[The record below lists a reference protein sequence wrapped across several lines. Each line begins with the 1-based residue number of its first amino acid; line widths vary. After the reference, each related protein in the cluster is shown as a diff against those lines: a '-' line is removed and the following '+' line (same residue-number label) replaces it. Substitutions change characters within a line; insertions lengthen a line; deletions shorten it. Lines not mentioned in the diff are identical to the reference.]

1 MRYAIRLRAAGKRQ
15 HLLSGVNSWPCSRR
29 LHSARF
35 GSVEDAVDALATI
48 VRQFPGDFDSCQ
60 VLDGDKV
67 IRRWSPAKGHLLI
80 WDLADA
86 EVWRNGREDTM
97 SKRAT
102 IRINRNAGTI
112 EATGADGV
120 SDGII
125 YIVPDG
131 NGWGR
136 TALNGA
142 RVAAYDPDRNRLI
155 DNVIAML
162 SERTPCDVIEVGER
176 PTQYA

>member
-1 MRYAIRLRAAGKRQ
+1 MKITVQADRRSQRHGRAEWECSMRYAIRLRAAGKRQ

-67 IRRWSPAKGHLLI
+67 IRRWSPAKGHVLI

-86 EVWRNGREDTM
+86 
-97 SKRAT
+97 
-102 IRINRNAGTI
+102 
-112 EATGADGV
+112 
-120 SDGII
+120 
-125 YIVPDG
+125 
-131 NGWGR
+131 
-136 TALNGA
+136 
-142 RVAAYDPDRNRLI
+142 VA
-155 DNVIAML
+155 
-162 SERTPCDVIEVGER
+162 S
-176 PTQYA
+176 